1 MICYVKSVGEVF
13 KKKRF
18 MKTLETA
25 WYFALIYKQYVSDQW
40 HTIIFELQAT
50 RKGTQEKEC
59 VSTTTQVCRNVFWM
73 TDWSVWC
80 GWCGCAVTVL
90 CDRSSVGGLV
100 PCSWVVSPAV
110 LRFPDSPGSVL
121 TAGRLTVTSPLCWVS
136 LWACLL
142 LLKSLCP
149 VL

>member
-1 MICYVKSVGEVF
+1 MWSLWERSLKKMFYENTGNSMIFCAYIQAVCFRS
-13 KKKRF
+13 
-18 MKTLETA
+18 MT
-25 WYFALIYKQYVSDQW
+25 
-40 HTIIFELQAT
+40 HNHFELQAT